1 MNSSL
6 KSTVLLLPSQMW
18 NNLLHC
24 VIILPND
31 VLYNGNSPQKNV
43 SESVLVK
50 SKLALY
56 VFKGLS
62 PQVLKSILLMDF

>member
-1 MNSSL
+1 MMFYIMAIHP
-6 KSTVLLLPSQMW
+6 K
-18 NNLLHC
+18 
-24 VIILPND
+24 
-31 VLYNGNSPQKNV
+31 KNV

-62 PQVLKSILLMDF
+62 PQILKSILLMDF